1 MKRENRLLRL
11 IREGGELTRGQ
22 KLKLIAQLSVPSIL
36 AQITTTMMFFID
48 AAMVGT
54 LGAHGSAAI
63 GLVESTTW
71 LFSSLTSAAAMGFS
85 VQVAHFIGANDVSR
99 ARRVFR
105 QGIIAT
111 FAFAFLLFL
120 VAAIIARP
128 LPHWLGGGTDIAA
141 DASYYF
147 LIFSAT
153 LPIWQIGT
161 LASSMLKCAGDMRTP
176 SMLSILSCLL
186 DVAFNYLLI
195 FPTRTVSLFGADFTM
210 PGAGLGVVGA
220 ALGTALSLVITS
232 VLLLWQA
239 AFRSPL
245 LKIFGGEKETLPQQ
259 PDSRLSIVRQAFKIS
274 TPMGAQ
280 QIMMGGAQVV
290 STMIV
295 APLGTVAIAAHSLAI
310 TAESLCYMPG
320 YGIGEAATTLTGQTL
335 GAGKKPMARSFARLS
350 IAMGMLVMAL
360 MGAVM
365 FCFAPEMMGFLTPVE
380 EIRQLGINVLRIE
393 AFAEPFFAAAIVSYA
408 VCVGAGDT
416 LVPASMTL
424 ASMWLVRLTLAA
436 LLAPRWGLPGV
447 WTAMA
452 IELTFRGIILL
463 CRIASGRWMRKKI
476 V

>member
-1 MKRENRLLRL
+1 MKQENQLLRQ
-11 IREGGELTRGQ
+11 IREGGELSRGQ
-22 KLKLIAQLSVPSIL
+22 KMKLIAQLSVPSIL
-36 AQITTTMMFFID
+36 AQITTTVMFFID

-54 LGAHGSAAI
+54 LGARGSAAI

-85 VQVAHFIGANDVSR
+85 VQVAHCIGANDMDR
-99 ARRVFR
+99 ARQVFR
-105 QGIIAT
+105 HGIAAT
-111 FAFAFLLFL
+111 VAFAFLLFV

-128 LPHWLGGGTDIAA
+128 LPHWLGGGADIAD
-141 DASYYF
+141 DASLYF
-147 LIFSAT
+147 LVFSAT
-153 LPIWQIGT
+153 LPVWQLGS
-161 LASSMLKCAGDMRTP
+161 LSSSMLKCAGDMRTP
-176 SMLSILSCLL
+176 SLLSIVSCLL
-186 DVAFNYLLI
+186 DVVFNFLLI
-195 FPTRTVSLFGADFTM
+195 FPTRTISILGTQLTM
-210 PGAGLGVVGA
+210 PGAGLGVLGA
-220 ALGTALSLVITS
+220 ALGTAFALALTS
-232 VLLLWQA
+232 MLLFWQA
-239 AFRSPL
+239 AFRSPM
-245 LKIFGGEKETLPQQ
+245 LKIFGNKKDALPHQLGT
-259 PDSRLSIVRQAFKIS
+259 RLATIRQAASIAA
-274 TPMGAQ
+274 PMGAQ
-280 QIMMGGAQVV
+280 HVMMGGAQVV

-350 IAMGMLVMAL
+350 IGMGMLVMAL
-360 MGAVM
+360 MGIVM
-365 FCFAPEMMGFLTPVE
+365 FCLAPQMMGFLTPVE
-380 EIRQLGINVLRIE
+380 EIRQLGVSVLRIE

-416 LVPASMTL
+416 LVPATMTL
-424 ASMWLVRLTLAA
+424 ASMWMVRLTLAA

-452 IELTFRGIILL
+452 VELTFRGIILL